1 LYLVIWVQSNQNEQ
15 VAMLSQVSPILF
27 KVIKVYGV
35 TSILYD
41 SLVGMLQAM
50 EIDSVTLTYSLA
62 VEGLFIL
69 LKTAQIEV
77 PAWVEAIQDIC

>member
-1 LYLVIWVQSNQNEQ
+1 
-15 VAMLSQVSPILF
+15 MLRQFSPILF

-35 TSILYD
+35 STILYE

-50 EIDSVTLTYSLA
+50 EIDPVTLTYSLA

-77 PAWVEAIQDIC
+77 PAWVEALQDIC

>member
-1 LYLVIWVQSNQNEQ
+1 
-15 VAMLSQVSPILF
+15 MLSQVSPILF

>member
-1 LYLVIWVQSNQNEQ
+1 
-15 VAMLSQVSPILF
+15 MLSQVSPILF

-77 PAWVEAIQDIC
+77 PAWVEAVQDIC

>member
-1 LYLVIWVQSNQNEQ
+1 
-15 VAMLSQVSPILF
+15 MLRQVSPILF

-35 TSILYD
+35 STILYE

-50 EIDSVTLTYSLA
+50 EIDPVTLTYSLA

-77 PAWVEAIQDIC
+77 PAWVEALQDIC